1 MKLADRL
8 QQMNS
13 EQSHARDPTQN
24 GTPQQQVMSIAPSA
38 SSMALSH
45 APQNQMAQASQV
57 MQQQMMMQIASMQ
70 AAVQNQLAIMQ
81 GQAQFL
87 NNAIAPMM
95 ADPNYMAQQLFSQLA
110 EQGIYYGTIEENLV
124 ITIED

>member
-1 MKLADRL
+1 MRLADRL
-8 QQMNS
+8 QQMGS
-13 EQSHARDPTQN
+13 EPSQARDPTQN
-24 GTPQQQVMSIAPSA
+24 GTQQQQEMSVVPSS

-45 APQNQMAQASQV
+45 APQNQMVQASQV
-57 MQQQMMMQIASMQ
+57 MQQQMMMQIATMQ
-70 AAVQNQLAIMQ
+70 ADVQNQLAIMQ
-81 GQAQFL
+81 GQGQFL
-87 NNAIAPMM
+87 SNAIAPMM

>member
-8 QQMNS
+8 QQMNDES
-13 EQSHARDPTQN
+13 SNARDPTQN
-24 GTPQQQVMSIAPSA
+24 GTPRQQAMSNVPS
-38 SSMALSH
+38 SLPIPVNH
-45 APQNQMAQASQV
+45 APQNQMVQASQV

-70 AAVQNQLAIMQ
+70 AEVQNRLAIMQ
-81 GQAQFL
+81 GQTQFL
-87 NNAIAPMM
+87 NNAIAPFL